1 MQTKEWRG
9 LGLYQ
14 TICQEHVLSGQNSK
28 SSFEERSCL
37 TRANCH
43 YLRTDGTYERTDN
56 EICIRHVY
64 HMYPITKRVFPC
76 VSRCW
81 SISVTDYLSHSPSD
95 ILCPVTLGFL
105 DTVQLAITNNGLF
118 LSLILFYCVL
128 LNFLIVLWWIINYKI
143 KTIFRVLWKL
153 KGIQI
158 SWKS

>member
-105 DTVQLAITNNGLF
+105 DSVQLAITNNGLF

-128 LNFLIVLWWIINYKI
+128 LNFLIEL
-143 KTIFRVLWKL
+143 
-153 KGIQI
+153 
-158 SWKS
+158 